1 MGTFTVT
8 FGKLNDEKLD
18 FIRERISVNNCE
30 VCNEKASL
38 KITEENVHVINICCG
53 RFAEI
58 IGASLTLRT
67 INNYA
72 IEFRGK
78 FLNDFCV
85 LENFIDAIIELHG
98 FIYNLTPQ
106 EFFKKEIKEINTR
119 ERKELFKFC
128 LDKYTELTKQ
138 NTNKIWGNINNLFEI
153 RNQLAHWSTD
163 SSESGL
169 ELIKKNK
176 IRFVN
181 MRQMEII
188 DEAIFDSKKVE
199 IQINKAKNLVM
210 ELVVIFRYYRKFWK
224 TQNGL

>member
-8 FGKLNDEKLD
+8 FGKLNDEKID
-18 FIRERISVNNCE
+18 FIRERISVNKCE
-30 VCNEKASL
+30 ICNKKASL
-38 KITEENVHVINICCG
+38 KITEENVHIINICCVE
-53 RFAEI
+53 FAEI
-58 IGASLTLRT
+58 IGASLTMRS
-67 INNYA
+67 INNFA

-98 FIYNLTPQ
+98 FLYNLTPQ

-119 ERKELFKFC
+119 ERKELLKFC
-128 LDKYTELTKQ
+128 LDRFTELTKQ
-138 NTNKIWGNINNLFEI
+138 NTDKIWGNINNLFEI

-163 SSESGL
+163 SSGIGL

-188 DEAIFDSKKVE
+188 DEAIFDAKKVE
-199 IQINKAKNLVM
+199 IQIDKAKKLVM
-210 ELVVIFRYYRKFWK
+210 ELIVIFRYYRQLWK
-224 TQNGL
+224 TQKCL